1 MYNYPNDKK
10 IIYHNGWWH
19 GNNTFFDRLIQDS
32 ATIIVLG
39 NRFNKNIYQAK
50 KLFPVFS
57 DYDGHAEDD
66 E

>member
-1 MYNYPNDKK
+1 
-10 IIYHNGWWH
+10 
-19 GNNTFFDRLIQDS
+19 LIQDS

>member
-1 MYNYPNDKK
+1 MFNYPNDYN

-19 GNNTFFDRLIQDS
+19 GNNAVFLRMPKED

-39 NRFNKNIYQAK
+39 NRYNRNIYHARDLMT
-50 KLFPVFS
+50 LFNPQLGES
-57 DYDGHAEDD
+57 EGE